1 MTNDEGR
8 TTNIGHWSFVLGR
21 YLQRKMMIHFRR
33 ELARNGRWL
42 DQQVRGWLG
51 LLWGAA
57 QKTLKPNSVIRAA
70 AIAYFALFS
79 LFPVILLSMSIAS
92 FRFGELMEAGQVVKR
107 LEFIAPALGQL
118 LGQNIDDIIL
128 ARGPMTSIALVGLI
142 WSCSTIFYILTNSLN
157 EIWGVTYG
165 RAVWRQ
171 RGWAIIL
178 VLIFVVPLLFLAS
191 FASSLLATLQTLLPA
206 LIIQIADSVSL
217 GIAILLDVALF
228 MVLYLIL
235 PHGDARWREILPG
248 ALAAGLLWELGKKT
262 FLAFITAYIL
272 ASNLVYG
279 SVAAI
284 IGFLTWA
291 YLSGLIFLF
300 GAYLNVAY
308 RQLNRER

>member
-1 MTNDEGR
+1 
-8 TTNIGHWSFVLGR
+8 
-21 YLQRKMMIHFRR
+21 
-33 ELARNGRWL
+33 
-42 DQQVRGWLG
+42 
-51 LLWGAA
+51 
-57 QKTLKPNSVIRAA
+57 
-70 AIAYFALFS
+70 
-79 LFPVILLSMSIAS
+79 
-92 FRFGELMEAGQVVKR
+92 MEAGQVVKR

-128 ARGPMTSIALVGLI
+128 ARGPMTGIALVGLI

-191 FASSLLATLQTLLPA
+191 FASSLLASLQTLLPA
-206 LIIQIADSVSL
+206 LITQIADSVSL
-217 GIAILLDVALF
+217 GAAILLDVALF

-235 PHGDARWREILPG
+235 PHGNATWRELLPG
-248 ALAAGLLWELGKKT
+248 AIAAGLLWELGKKT
-262 FLAFITAYIL
+262 FLAFITTYIL

-291 YLSGLIFLF
+291 YLSGFIFLF
-300 GAYLNVAY
+300 GAYLNVTY
-308 RQLNRER
+308 HQLNRERQ